1 MAIIK
6 KLHNEK
12 LRKKPKKPS
21 AKRKIIFFPCKIES
35 TPTVVE
41 DAKETVEKV
50 EEIVSNEETAS
61 NSNDINNDNSEN
73 NEEIVQET
81 ETTVKNKRK
90 KKSKE

>member
-41 DAKETVEKV
+41 DTKETAEKV

-61 NSNDINNDNSEN
+61 NDITDANSEN
-73 NEEIVQET
+73 SEEIVQET

-90 KKSKE
+90 KKSNE

>member
-21 AKRKIIFFPCKIES
+21 AKRKIIFFPCKIEPI
-35 TPTVVE
+35 PTVAK
-41 DAKETVEKV
+41 DTKETVEEIKT
-50 EEIVSNEETAS
+50 EEIVSNEETV
-61 NSNDINNDNSEN
+61 SNDITDTNSEN
-73 NEEIVQET
+73 SEEIVQ